1 MRSLEMPTITLPAAM
16 RLKRLFERAQL
27 EENDSVRL
35 RATTHGLEMF
45 FDSPRPGDDRVV
57 YRNRT
62 LFLLDPPTARR
73 LAGRRID
80 LEVTEAGEA
89 LVVA

>member
-1 MRSLEMPTITLPAAM
+1 MPSITKPAAL
-16 RLKRLFERAQL
+16 RLKRLFDRAHL
-27 EENDSVRL
+27 EANDSVRL
-35 RATTHGLEMF
+35 RATARGLEVF
-45 FDSPRPGDDRVV
+45 FDSPRPGDDRVI
-57 YRNRT
+57 YQNRT

-80 LEVTEAGEA
+80 LEVTDAGEA